1 MSSSATTTMRQ
12 AGPRTD
18 TGPAA
23 RAGWSVPLGEYGF
36 EVLACRAPGGLDL
49 ERAPGFT
56 VVFMTSGQPLKS
68 QPLPRNRN
76 RDLEQQVREPTL
88 TIAQVSER
96 TGLSHDTL
104 RYYEKAGLIERV
116 GRSTGNQRRYQ
127 AADLAWLE
135 FLLRLR
141 ETGMSIADMQR
152 FAALRAAGNVSVAAR
167 LAMLRAHRAELADRI
182 RTLRRNAA
190 VLDHKIDH
198 YEQLLLDEHEHQHEH
213 EQPGSDELT

>member
-1 MSSSATTTMRQ
+1 
-12 AGPRTD
+12 
-18 TGPAA
+18 
-23 RAGWSVPLGEYGF
+23 
-36 EVLACRAPGGLDL
+36 
-49 ERAPGFT
+49 
-56 VVFMTSGQPLKS
+56 MTSGQPLK
-68 QPLPRNRN
+68 PLPRNRD
-76 RDLEQQVREPTL
+76 RDGDQGREQEQAREQGREPTL

-152 FAALRAAGNVSVAAR
+152 FAALRAAGNVSVADR

-182 RTLRRNAA
+182 RTLRRNAT

-198 YEQLLLDEHEHQHEH
+198 YEQLLLDEVGHERQ
-213 EQPGSDELT
+213 GSDELT